1 MQTHGGHAKQSRL
14 HAQTQTMYVC
24 GGHIFEGFGNVPV
37 SKPKDLVLKDAY
49 EKKCWKQFTPDFMFA
64 ILRYDFHY
72 LYVFVSRD
80 FVTFLTL
87 KNLFQGER

>member
-1 MQTHGGHAKQSRL
+1 MQTHFGHAKQSRL
-14 HAQTQTMYVC
+14 HAQTQTMFVC
-24 GGHIFEGFGNVPV
+24 NWRGHIFEGFGNVPV

-49 EKKCWKQFTPDFMFA
+49 EKKCWKQLTPDFIFTV
-64 ILRYDFHY
+64 LRYDLF
-72 LYVFVSRD
+72 FSRD